1 MHSSANNVSELLK
14 PTKIEPTKIE
24 PSKIKLTKTSQGTE
38 LFTEQGAEPK
48 SVAADK
54 LANELVQPQIIDDF
68 INMYQSLNKNSLHL
82 LKQVYSKDVVFQD
95 PLHKVDGLNDLTN
108 YFANLYENVDSIDFD
123 IQQVNSTSSQASIF
137 WRMTYSHSKLNGGK
151 SITVDGM
158 SHLSFSEKITAHRD
172 YFDLGQMLYEQ
183 LPLLGKVIG
192 MVKAK
197 ASS

>member
-14 PTKIEPTKIE
+14 PTKIQPTKIK
-24 PSKIKLTKTSQGTE
+24 PTKTSQAGGRV
-38 LFTEQGAEPK
+38 TEQVAEPG
-48 SVAADK
+48 DE
-54 LANELVQPQIIDDF
+54 LGNDLVQPQIIDDF
-68 INMYQSLNKNSLHL
+68 INMYQSLNKNSLYL

-95 PLHKVDGLNDLTN
+95 PLHKVHGLNDLTN

-123 IQQVNSTSSQASIF
+123 IKQVNATSSQASVF
-137 WRMTYSHSKLNGGK
+137 WCMTYSHSKLNGGNP
-151 SITVDGM
+151 ITVDGM

-183 LPLLGKVIG
+183 LPLLGKVIS
-192 MVKAK
+192 MVKTK